1 MNAKK
6 IHAKFGFA
14 TYDFFRIIESALNF
28 CEIATY
34 RARLIKSDEG
44 DLYLPFFIE
53 DIFTD
58 QQKTAALKNLEGLFL
73 TDSYERDGV
82 YYVSFRR
89 PESGTRK
96 LKNVKVKTP
105 RPQIF
110 IDLETLYEA
119 FLKKNDQRKDALFG
133 DRWAQNRAAL
143 KHIYAALKGEARKW
157 LGEDANINDLDACI
171 YKLFGSILVNYHSLP
186 NYLKGFELISIGKN
200 VNKIIEFL
208 TNLKNENNKV
218 RSAEQRAA
226 DAKQWKDSELPT

>member
-6 IHAKFGFA
+6 IHAKFGFG
-14 TYDFFRIIESALNF
+14 TYIFFQAIENALNY

-34 RARLIKSDEG
+34 SARLIKCNEG
-44 DLYLPFFIE
+44 DLYVPFLI
-53 DIFTD
+53 DDVLTD
-58 QQKTAALKNLEGLFL
+58 AQKVSALKNLEGLFL

-89 PESGTRK
+89 PEKAKRK

-110 IDLETLYEA
+110 TDLETLYEA
-119 FLKKNDQRKDALFG
+119 FLKKNDQSKDALFG
-133 DRWAQNRAAL
+133 DRWSQNRAAL

-157 LGEDANINDLDACI
+157 LGENANTNDVDACI
-171 YKLFGSILVNYHSLP
+171 YKLVGSILVNYHILP

-226 DAKQWKDSELPT
+226 DAKRWKDSELRT